1 MHISVGSNQIQK
13 YQTPK
18 ALGERYTYTNGKFL
32 WNYSKFL
39 VNQTPPKLKD
49 KSRDEPMEIQTPR
62 QVRVPPIL

>member
-1 MHISVGSNQIQK
+1 MHISAGSNQIQK

-18 ALGERYTYTNGKFL
+18 VLKYLYKFWEIFVEL
-32 WNYSKFL
+32 LQIFGQSN
-39 VNQTPPKLKD
+39 PPKLKD

>member
-18 ALGERYTYTNGKFL
+18 ALGEKYTYTNFGKFL
-32 WNYSKFL
+32 WNFWSIK
-39 VNQTPPKLKD
+39 PPKLKD

>member
-18 ALGERYTYTNGKFL
+18 ALGEKYTYTNFGKFL

-39 VNQTPPKLKD
+39 VNQTP
-49 KSRDEPMEIQTPR
+49 QN
-62 QVRVPPIL
+62 